1 MRRAGGAERRSRRVR
16 KLNFITVMRLI
27 QILRIVN
34 LTKMFHVKHFGKMP
48 GKTWAAQDR
57 SRRAMRLDVSQRA
70 PPIV

>member
-1 MRRAGGAERRSRRVR
+1 
-16 KLNFITVMRLI
+16 MRLI

-57 SRRAMRLDVSQRA
+57 SRRAMRLDVSQRP